1 VASSGSRELKLRL
14 ALEYDPTGYGQFL
27 SDVASVQAAAT
38 ESSGSLEAMA
48 VSLNAL
54 GSAAGSLAPLDA
66 SLQQAAA
73 GLAGVSQEASATQA
87 GLSEIGGGS
96 ASVELAAIGE
106 AGAAAAAGMG
116 GVGTSA
122 TAAAGATEQMTVAQA
137 RAAVALA
144 AQAEAAKRVSAAE
157 TELVAAVQRHGA
169 GSAEAAQA
177 TEVLTKAQREQA
189 EAAKDVALATEQ
201 SAAGLGEFSDRTKA
215 VATGITAIVS
225 ALGVATSA
233 ASEYNQAITNVST
246 LGAEAETH
254 FDEFHAG
261 ILDVSTALG
270 QDATTAAT
278 GLYNALSAGVPADNA
293 ISFMETAGKAAVAG
307 VSDINTAV
315 GALSVGVNA
324 FNLDASETERVS
336 DALFTTVKLGVT
348 NFGEL
353 GSAFG
358 GVAGIA
364 ASSGASI
371 EETLAS
377 LAQITTKGFS
387 TSQAVTGLKAAF
399 VSLSSPMVDAALKAR
414 GFADGADAV
423 KQIGLQGVFEAIRA
437 EAEATGTPL
446 IKMVGSSEALN
457 AILSTTGENS
467 ESARA
472 KLAEFGNTAGATAAA
487 FQLIDETPAQ
497 RMKVFQASVQAA
509 TISLGDAFLP
519 VLGGMLDALT
529 PLIQGFTRFAQ
540 GVLVPLGGLFNELPG
555 PIRFTVAA
563 LALLVAGGASLITA
577 YTLAQP
583 VLASMLPT
591 LFGTGAA
598 AATAGAA
605 SAGAAGG
612 VGLLS
617 AAASTLWA
625 ALGPLLPIIG
635 AVVAVMSL
643 VSVASDRA
651 DEALQAQFATLDKGQ
666 DGFDKYAQAAQRAR
680 EQSGLLAGLGFQWR
694 DGLRDAGDD
703 WLIFKDKASSALTS
717 VGSALSGAGSSVASF
732 LGIGDGVGK
741 VADEAER
748 LKPSAGAILD
758 AGQAFLEMGTN
769 IDPAVQESEKFR
781 LAQARLN
788 EQVRDGSLKQ
798 NDYQKALLSVA
809 NAVSLSEG
817 KGAVL
822 TNLQVKTRDA
832 FLASS
837 RAVAEHGGV
846 LSKSTLASEGFAA
859 KQQELATAVA
869 KGALNGEQAKAQW
882 QAYVDQLAAGDT
894 EAQKAIKANAALASG
909 FEDLKAGLGAGSL
922 SLDDARAR
930 LQELG
935 TQAGATSEQLDA
947 MAQDLEG
954 LAVPEGFAELGFE
967 LNTEALLDPEKMAEE
982 LEAGRAQLADSVA
995 GIFQDQIE
1003 GRRKFQME
1011 EAALAAERPEAI
1023 AKAEADVA
1031 ARIAE
1036 VQAKGGDKVG
1046 ERVAELQ
1053 AGLAKEVEAI
1063 NTGNAEKLSALRAG
1077 YAQET
1082 QERRDALAQAAL
1094 DQVNS
1099 LLSLGKISED
1109 QAFRIFGSLKEASP
1123 GSHLFSEE
1131 AAATIKFNSTLGQ
1144 ATQGSVEA
1152 ADALGGMLL
1161 NIEGEAEASV
1171 AAVEAREQ
1179 RGIAAVQATDAQV
1192 QLSTGIRADAYLSQA
1207 AAVENAAL
1215 VESGSNQARID
1226 SSLSTDA
1233 VLQASTDARVN
1244 MRSVEAA
1251 ASADATNLLLSD
1263 DERAAASVQVA
1274 AGQVETEHQRMILAR
1289 QDSAAAS
1296 RQSTDGMVQDTARLS
1311 KGAQDA
1317 GAAVSQ
1323 NVGRIGGDF
1332 IQSGKG
1338 VRVGTGEIIEATADA
1353 KVALAG
1359 IGTGV
1364 PGSLAPAAE
1373 AIKALGNEAAITGTR
1388 IAEAAHTR
1396 TEGEEDAASKTVS
1409 AADETV
1415 SGFKRVN
1422 EQSVETAAGVA
1433 GLQKE
1438 LKALPTKIDIPLT
1451 VTGTDKARAAVAQ
1464 LAKDLQAATGVW
1476 TLRID
1481 ASYNPKSPAMNPGES
1496 IRLQHDIE
1504 DAIAAAA
1511 PGVHLSGQYAGA
1523 GAMAWTPRG
1532 LALTQSVDAAA
1543 GRGIPSLLLFDPA
1556 ADAAKLRPYLDEISR
1571 AAAALAELKAEAV
1584 DADGVLR
1591 PALEGIQAALDNFF
1605 TTDPAAGGLAAILD
1619 QLSKLG
1625 ISLGENFFRDA
1636 GILDVANFEELR
1648 QQLASLAD
1656 DPKRQEDLWKTF
1668 IDALTNRWKVYYEEQ
1683 SNQLERQK
1691 RAQEAL
1697 RREALKANKDA
1708 DTSAFDAKIEQLD
1721 EQLRSLKDQNEDV
1734 NLILKDQTFN
1744 VGAQFD
1750 LYGRLLGAVEGRAKA
1765 EDDAAKAVE
1774 RAVKA
1779 AADAIKGLQAEAR
1792 GAEDDAHEQTMVL
1805 LEQEQKARERAY
1817 KDELARLDALAAATK
1832 ADVAAQLKAE
1842 DEAHQKRLSDITAQ
1856 ADADQSALDQK
1867 LSDLDRAKSII
1878 DSFSK
1883 GNAATDEQKDFLRSI
1898 GLDPAQLIKAEEE
1911 IAKTT
1916 EQVDALKTL
1925 LGRLDKT
1932 SSKRI
1937 TKDQINEAE
1946 RAALE
1951 KLKADPNLTDKERRR
1966 VDVALNSKGGIS
1978 QKQLA
1983 ALLERATGD
1992 GGDGGAP
1999 GFLEAQVAAQKESV
2013 AVQQAGLDLLN
2024 AEIEKRQAAA
2034 KDQQAVLDREKAALQ
2049 GAIADENKRHD
2060 NAVAFQQTRLDGIDA
2075 ERDALKQRYDDE
2087 KEAIAAAKDAEEE
2100 RHKARLRQIDEEYAL
2115 QLLRLGKTDAEV
2127 QDELDKQKKRAAAI
2141 ADEAQK
2147 RFEAILADARVRRAQ
2162 EEADRKKR
2170 EDEAAAKAAANSGSN
2185 VTRPEEPPVQA
2196 PPQEPRNPVVPP
2208 PGPPPGQN
2216 DSAIQSD
2223 AIPFENVFSGFTN
2236 PNASI
2241 EKIVSGQLDS
2251 LRAAAATAGL
2261 DMSTSL
2267 SSGFTNPNTSIEKIV
2282 SGQLDG
2288 MRSAAA
2294 ETGLVMATRLFD
2306 PALVQLD
2313 QLVERT
2319 RSLRD
2324 IFTGTPGL
2332 FGLAGGGD
2340 VAVDRRIVFNG
2351 PVTLDHELAEELGIL
2366 DVARTGAP

>member
-1 VASSGSRELKLRL
+1 MASSGSRELKLRL
-14 ALEYDPTGYGQFL
+14 ALEYDPTGYGLFR

-38 ESSGSLEAMA
+38 GSSGSLEAMA
-48 VSLNAL
+48 VSLNAV
-54 GSAAGSLAPLDA
+54 GAAAGSLAPLGA
-66 SLQQAAA
+66 SLDQAAA
-73 GLAGVSQEASATQA
+73 GFSGVSQEASAAQA
-87 GLSEIGGGS
+87 GLSAVGDGS
-96 ASVELAAIGE
+96 ASVELAAIGD
-106 AGAAAAAGMG
+106 AGAQASAGLASVEKAAAGLD

-144 AQAEAAKRVSAAE
+144 TQADAARRVSAAE
-157 TELVAAVQRHGA
+157 AEVVAAVQKHGA
-169 GSAEAAQA
+169 GSKEAAQA

-215 VATGITAIVS
+215 VATGITAIVT
-225 ALGVATSA
+225 ALGVATAA
-233 ASEYNQAITNVST
+233 ASEYNQAVTLIST
-246 LGAEAETH
+246 LSDDTAAR
-254 FDEFHAG
+254 FDEYKAG
-261 ILDVSTALG
+261 ILGVSQALG
-270 QDATTAAT
+270 QDAVSAARAAYDALSSGVSADSAVQFLETASKAAT
-278 GLYNALSAGVPADNA
+278 AGVTSVD
-293 ISFMETAGKAAVAG
+293 SAGKALTVTMN
-307 VSDINTAV
+307 S
-315 GALSVGVNA
+315 
-324 FNLDASETERVS
+324 FNLSASEATDVS
-336 DALFTTVKLGVT
+336 DAMFAAANVGVT
-348 NFGEL
+348 TFDEL
-353 GSAFG
+353 ASSFG
-358 GVAGIA
+358 GVASIA
-364 ASSGASI
+364 AASGASYQD
-371 EETLAS
+371 TLAA
-377 LAQITTKGFS
+377 LAQITTKGAG
-387 TSQAVTGLKAAF
+387 TSEAVTQLKATFTALSKPAAE
-399 VSLSSPMVDAALKAR
+399 VSAALAKQGFASADAAIKS
-414 GFADGADAV
+414 
-423 KQIGLQGVFEAIRA
+423 KGLQFVLETVRQVSID
-437 EAEATGTPL
+437 TGKPL
-446 IKMVGSSEALN
+446 ISLVGSTEAVN
-457 AILSTTGENS
+457 AVLATTGDN
-467 ESARA
+467 A
-472 KLAEFGNTAGATAAA
+472 AGARDKVASLADSVGATQAA
-487 FQLIDETPAQ
+487 FDLISETPAQ
-497 RMKVFQASVQAA
+497 RMKVFQSSVQAA

-583 VLASMLPT
+583 VLAGMIPS

-598 AATAGAA
+598 AAGAGAA

-612 VGLLS
+612 VGLFS

-625 ALGPLLPIIG
+625 ALVPLLPIIVS
-635 AVVAVMSL
+635 AVAVTSL
-643 VSVASDRA
+643 FSAASNKA
-651 DEALQAQFATLDKGQ
+651 DEALEAQFKTLDTGTAS
-666 DGFDKYAQAAQRAR
+666 FDDYAQAVGRASQ
-680 EQSGLLAGLGFQWR
+680 ESGFLAGLGVEIKGAWL
-694 DGLRDAGDD
+694 GLRGNFAEASSGFRLAGEAAGLLWDTLTGGSDAGNAAAEGVEKTKEALKLTTNEIQLAGEA
-703 WLIFKDKASSALTS
+703 WL
-717 VGSALSGAGSSVASF
+717 
-732 LGIGDGVGK
+732 
-741 VADEAER
+741 R
-748 LKPSAGAILD
+748 
-758 AGQAFLEMGTN
+758 QGTN
-769 IDPAVQESEKFR
+769 IDPAVMASEAFI
-781 LAQARLN
+781 LAQSRLGDKL
-788 EQVRDGSLKQ
+788 RDGTLTQ
-798 NDYQKALLSVA
+798 EQYGKALLQAA
-809 NAVSLSEG
+809 NEASQAA
-817 KGAVL
+817 GAGSVL

-837 RAVAEHGGV
+837 QAVAENGGI
-846 LSKSTLASEGFAA
+846 LSKSTLASEEFAA
-859 KQQELATAVA
+859 KQQELAEAVA

-882 QAYVDQLAAGDT
+882 RAYVEELAAGDT
-894 EAQKAIKANAALASG
+894 EAQKAIQANAALASG
-909 FEDLKAGLGAGSL
+909 FEDLKAGLRDGNL
-922 SLDDARAR
+922 SLDDARAH

-954 LAVPEGFAELGFE
+954 LAVPEGFAELGFS
-967 LNTEALLDPEKMAEE
+967 LNTEALLDPEKMTEE

-1003 GRRKFQME
+1003 GRRKFQAD
-1011 EAALAAERPEAI
+1011 EAALAAERPQAI

-1031 ARIAE
+1031 AKIAE
-1036 VQAKGGDKVG
+1036 VQAKGGDKAG
-1046 ERVAELQ
+1046 ERIAELQ

-1063 NTGNAEKLSALRAG
+1063 NTGNAEKLAALRAG

-1131 AAATIKFNSTLGQ
+1131 AAATIKFNSTLGA

-1152 ADALGGMLL
+1152 ADALGGLLL

-1215 VESGSNQARID
+1215 IESGSNQARID
-1226 SSLSTDA
+1226 SSLGVDA

-1274 AGQVETEHQRMILAR
+1274 AGQVETEHQRMILSR
-1289 QDSAAAS
+1289 QDAAAAS
-1296 RQSTDGMVQDTARLS
+1296 RQSTDGMVSDTDRLR
-1311 KGAQDA
+1311 KGAVDA

-1332 IQSGKG
+1332 IRSGQG
-1338 VRVGTGEIIEATADA
+1338 VRVGTGEIISATADA

-1364 PGSLAPAAE
+1364 PGNLAPASQ
-1373 AIKALGNEAAITGTR
+1373 AIKDLGNEAAITGTR

-1415 SGFKRVN
+1415 SGFKRVK

-1451 VTGTDKARAAVAQ
+1451 VTGTDKARAAIVQ
-1464 LAKDLQAATGVW
+1464 LAQDLRAATGVW
-1476 TLRID
+1476 TVRVNAEYLGKG
-1481 ASYNPKSPAMNPGES
+1481 PMEPGKS
-1496 IRLQHDIE
+1496 IQLQHDIE

-1511 PGVHLSGQYAGA
+1511 PGVHLSGLYAGA

-1556 ADAAKLRPYLDEISR
+1556 ADAAALRPLLDEISR
-1571 AAAALAELKAEAV
+1571 SAAVLAELKAEAV
-1584 DADGVLR
+1584 DADAVLR

-1708 DTSAFDAKIEQLD
+1708 DTSALDAEIERLD
-1721 EQLRSLKDQNEDV
+1721 ELLRSLKDQNEDV

-1774 RAVKA
+1774 RALKA
-1779 AADAIKGLQAEAR
+1779 AADVIKGLQAEAK
-1792 GAEDDAHEQTMVL
+1792 GAEDDAHEQTMDL

-1832 ADVAAQLKAE
+1832 ADIEAQLKAE
-1842 DEAHQKRLSDITAQ
+1842 EDAHKQRLAAITAEADKKDAANQ
-1856 ADADQSALDQK
+1856 AERDQ
-1867 LSDLDRAKSII
+1867 LDRAKALI
-1878 DSFSK
+1878 DSVRAGNDLTADQAGFLQSLGIDPAAVIETNKGLEEVTSK
-1883 GNAATDEQKDFLRSI
+1883 LDRIKSLMDKLPDERGRVRARGGKLETEAGKALAEVSQAERDALQAALDGGKLSKKDRRIAEIFLAGGVVQAQRLREVLAGQVTEEEQKI
-1898 GLDPAQLIKAEEE
+1898 AAAEKERDVAGE
-1911 IAKTT
+1911 ILSRREA
-1916 EQVDALKTL
+1916 ALKVAEQDADTIRNGL
-1925 LGRLDKT
+1925 QE
-1932 SSKRI
+1932 
-1937 TKDQINEAE
+1937 QI
-1946 RAALE
+1946 ALE
-1951 KLKADPNLTDKERRR
+1951 T
-1966 VDVALNSKGGIS
+1966 
-1978 QKQLA
+1978 Q
-1983 ALLERATGD
+1983 
-1992 GGDGGAP
+1992 
-1999 GFLEAQVAAQKESV
+1999 
-2013 AVQQAGLDLLN
+2013 
-2024 AEIEKRQAAA
+2024 
-2034 KDQQAVLDREKAALQ
+2034 
-2049 GAIADENKRHD
+2049 RHD
-2060 NAVAFQQTRLDGIDA
+2060 NAVAFQESRLDAIDA
-2075 ERDALKQRYDDE
+2075 ERDALKTRYDDE
-2087 KEAIAAAKDAEEE
+2087 KEAIAEAKAAEEE

-2127 QDELDKQKKRAAAI
+2127 QDELNRQKERAAAI
-2141 ADEAQK
+2141 AAEAQR
-2147 RFEAILADARVRRAQ
+2147 RFDAILAEADARRRK
-2162 EEADRKKR
+2162 EEKERADR
-2170 EDEAAAKAAANSGSN
+2170 EAAAAAEAAAGNSR
-2185 VTRPEEPPVQA
+2185 VTPPGQPPAQA
-2196 PPQEPRNPVVPP
+2196 PVPPQDPRRPIVPP
-2208 PGPPPGQN
+2208 PPPPGSST
-2216 DSAIQSD
+2216 DAAIQSGAFPFA
-2223 AIPFENVFSGFTN
+2223 AIFSGF
-2236 PNASI
+2236 PDAAASV
-2241 EKIVSGQLDS
+2241 E
-2251 LRAAAATAGL
+2251 AAAA
-2261 DMSTSL
+2261 
-2267 SSGFTNPNTSIEKIV
+2267 
-2282 SGQLDG
+2282 
-2288 MRSAAA
+2288 SALQAIQAVAA
-2294 ETGLVMATRLFD
+2294 ETGLADSAASVEAAAASALGTMRTQAAETGLLMADRLFD
-2306 PALVQLD
+2306 PAFVQLD
-2313 QLVERT
+2313 ELMERT

-2324 IFTGTPGL
+2324 FVTGSPGL

-2340 VAVDRRIVFNG
+2340 VAIDRRIVFNG

>member
-1 VASSGSRELKLRL
+1 MVTGARELKLRL
-14 ALEYDPTGYGQFL
+14 ALEYDPTGYGQFR
-27 SDVASVQAAAT
+27 SDVASVQAVAT
-38 ESSGSLEAMA
+38 GASGNLEAMA
-48 VSLNAL
+48 VSLNAV
-54 GSAAGSLAPLDA
+54 GAAAGSLAPLDA
-66 SLQQAAA
+66 SLQEAAA
-73 GLAGVSQEASATQA
+73 GLAGVSQEASAAQA
-87 GLSEIGGGS
+87 GLSAVGGGS
-96 ASVELAAIGE
+96 ASVELAAIGD
-106 AGAAAAAGMG
+106 AGDQASAGLASVQAAAQGLD

-122 TAAAGATEQMTVAQA
+122 TAAAGATEQLTGAQA
-137 RAAVALA
+137 RAAQALA
-144 AQAEAAKRVSAAE
+144 AQAEAAKRVAAAE
-157 TELVAAVQRHGA
+157 GELVAAVQKHGA
-169 GSAEAAQA
+169 GSTEAAKA
-177 TEVLTKAQREQA
+177 AEVLTAAEREQA
-189 EAAKDVALATEQ
+189 KAAADLKDVTEQ
-201 SAAGLGEFSDRTKA
+201 STAGLGQFSDRTKA
-215 VATGITAIVS
+215 IASGVTAIVA
-225 ALGVATSA
+225 ALGIATAA
-233 ASEYNQAITNVST
+233 ASEYGQAVTLIST
-246 LGAEAETH
+246 LSDETASR
-254 FDEFHAG
+254 FDEYKAG
-261 ILDVSTALG
+261 ILDVSQALG
-270 QDATTAAT
+270 QDAVSAARAAYDALSSGVSADSAVQFLETASKAAT
-278 GLYNALSAGVPADNA
+278 AGVTSVD
-293 ISFMETAGKAAVAG
+293 SAGKALTVTMN
-307 VSDINTAV
+307 S
-315 GALSVGVNA
+315 
-324 FNLDASETERVS
+324 FNLSASEATDVS
-336 DALFTTVKLGVT
+336 DAMFAAANVGVT
-348 NFGEL
+348 TFDEL
-353 GSAFG
+353 ASSFG
-358 GVAGIA
+358 GVASIA
-364 ASSGASI
+364 AASGASYQD
-371 EETLAS
+371 TLAA
-377 LAQITTKGFS
+377 LAQITTKGAG
-387 TSQAVTGLKAAF
+387 TSEAVTQLKATFTA
-399 VSLSSPMVDAALKAR
+399 LSKPAAE
-414 GFADGADAV
+414 V
-423 KQIGLQGVFEAIRA
+423 
-437 EAEATGTPL
+437 
-446 IKMVGSSEALN
+446 SEALAAQGFASADAAIKSKGLQFVLETVRQVSIDTGKPLISLVGSTEAVN
-457 AILSTTGENS
+457 AVLATTGDN
-467 ESARA
+467 A
-472 KLAEFGNTAGATAAA
+472 AGARDKVASLADSVGSTEAA
-487 FQLIDETPAQ
+487 FKLISETPAQ
-497 RMKVFQASVQAA
+497 RMKVFEASVQAA
-509 TISLGDAFLP
+509 TISIGDAFLP
-519 VLGGMLDALT
+519 ILGGMLDALT
-529 PLIQGFTRFAQ
+529 PVVQGFTSFAQ
-540 GVLVPLGGLFNELPG
+540 DVLVPLGGLFNELPG

-563 LALLVAGGASLITA
+563 LALLVAGGAALVTA
-577 YTLAQP
+577 YSLAQP

-666 DGFDKYAQAAQRAR
+666 AGFDEYAQAAQRAR

-717 VGSALSGAGSSVASF
+717 VGSALSGAGSSVATF

-769 IDPAVQESEKFR
+769 IDPAVQESDKFR

-788 EQVRDGSLKQ
+788 EQVRDGSLTQ
-798 NDYQKALLSVA
+798 DQYQKALLNVA

-837 RAVAEHGGV
+837 QAVAEHGGI

-954 LAVPEGFAELGFE
+954 LAVPEGFAELGFS

-995 GIFQDQIE
+995 GIFRDQIE
-1003 GRRKFQME
+1003 GRRQFQAE

-1031 ARIAE
+1031 AKIAE

-1063 NTGNAEKLSALRAG
+1063 NTGNAEKLAALRAG

-1152 ADALGGMLL
+1152 ADALGGLLL

-1192 QLSTGIRADAYLSQA
+1192 QLSTGIRQEAYGSQA
-1207 AAVENAAL
+1207 AAAESAAL

-1226 SSLSTDA
+1226 STLSTDS
-1233 VLQASTDARVN
+1233 VFQASTDARIALRESDV
-1244 MRSVEAA
+1244 A
-1251 ASADATNLLLSD
+1251 ASVSATDALISD
-1263 DERAAASVQVA
+1263 DERASASVQAA
-1274 AGQVETEHQRMILAR
+1274 AGLVDTEHQRMILAR
-1289 QDSAAAS
+1289 QDAAVAS

-1338 VRVGTGEIIEATADA
+1338 VRVGTGEIIDATADA

-1364 PGSLAPAAE
+1364 PGSLAPASE

-1476 TLRID
+1476 TLKIQG
-1481 ASYNPKSPAMNPGES
+1481 SYQGDGGPMDPGES
-1496 IRLQHDIE
+1496 LVLQHDVE
-1504 DAIAAAA
+1504 DALAAAA
-1511 PGVHLSGQYAGA
+1511 PGLHIAGRYTGV
-1523 GAMAWTPRG
+1523 GAMAWAGGG
-1532 LALTQSVDAAA
+1532 LALTQAVDAAA
-1543 GRGIPSLLLFDPA
+1543 GRGIPRLLLFDPA
-1556 ADAAKLRPYLDEISR
+1556 ADAAALRPLLDEIVR
-1571 AAAALAELKAEAV
+1571 AASVLGGLKDTAV
-1584 DADGVLR
+1584 DADAVLR

-1619 QLSKLG
+1619 QLAKLG

-1636 GILDVANFEELR
+1636 GILDVANFEQLR
-1648 QQLASLAD
+1648 TQLASLAD
-1656 DPKRQEDLWKTF
+1656 DPKRQEQLWKAF
-1668 IDALTNRWKVYYEEQ
+1668 IDGLTTRWKVYYEEQ

-1697 RREALKANKDA
+1697 KREALKANKDA
-1708 DTSAFDAKIEQLD
+1708 DTSALDAEIERLD
-1721 EQLRSLKDQNEDV
+1721 ELLRSLKDQNEDV
-1734 NLILKDQTFN
+1734 NLILKQQTST

-1750 LYGRLLGAVEGRAKA
+1750 LYGRLLGAVDDRAKA
-1765 EDDAAKAVE
+1765 EEAAAKALE
-1774 RAVKA
+1774 AALKA
-1779 AADAIKGLQAEAR
+1779 AAEEIKERQASVKDAEA
-1792 GAEDDAHEQTMVL
+1792 DAHEQTMDL

-1817 KDELARLDALAAATK
+1817 KAELARLDALAEATK
-1832 ADVAAQLKAE
+1832 ADIQTQLKAE
-1842 DEAHQKRLSDITAQ
+1842 EEAHQQRLAAITAE
-1856 ADADQSALDQK
+1856 ADKRDSANQSERDA
-1867 LSDLDRAKSII
+1867 LDRAKALI
-1878 DSFSK
+1878 DSVRAGNDLTADQADFLQRLGIDPAAVIETNKGLEETASK
-1883 GNAATDEQKDFLRSI
+1883 LDRIKSLMDKLPDERGRVRARGGKLETEAGKALAEVSQAERDALQAALDGGKLSKKDRRIAEIFLAGGVVQAQRLREILAGQVTEEEQKIAS
-1898 GLDPAQLIKAEEE
+1898 AEKERDVAGE
-1911 IAKTT
+1911 ILSRR
-1916 EQVDALKTL
+1916 E
-1925 LGRLDKT
+1925 
-1932 SSKRI
+1932 
-1937 TKDQINEAE
+1937 
-1946 RAALE
+1946 AALNVAE
-1951 KLKADPNLTDKERRR
+1951 QDADTIRKGLAEQI
-1966 VDVALNSKGGIS
+1966 AL
-1978 QKQLA
+1978 
-1983 ALLERATGD
+1983 
-1992 GGDGGAP
+1992 
-1999 GFLEAQVAAQKESV
+1999 
-2013 AVQQAGLDLLN
+2013 
-2024 AEIEKRQAAA
+2024 
-2034 KDQQAVLDREKAALQ
+2034 
-2049 GAIADENKRHD
+2049 ENTRHD
-2060 NAVAFQQTRLDGIDA
+2060 NAVAFQESRLAAIDA
-2075 ERDALKQRYDDE
+2075 ERDALKTRYDDE
-2087 KEAIAAAKDAEEE
+2087 RAAIAEAKSAEEE

-2127 QDELDKQKKRAAAI
+2127 QAALDEQKARAAAI
-2141 ADEAQK
+2141 ADEAQR
-2147 RFEAILADARVRRAQ
+2147 RFEAILAEAEARRRK
-2162 EEADRKKR
+2162 EEKERADR
-2170 EDEAAAKAAANSGSN
+2170 EAAAAAEAAAGNSR
-2185 VTRPEEPPVQA
+2185 VTPPGQPPAQA
-2196 PPQEPRNPVVPP
+2196 PVPPQDPRRPIVPP
-2208 PGPPPGQN
+2208 PPPPGSST
-2216 DSAIQSD
+2216 D
-2223 AIPFENVFSGFTN
+2223 
-2236 PNASI
+2236 
-2241 EKIVSGQLDS
+2241 
-2251 LRAAAATAGL
+2251 AAAAGGALPFAAIFTGFPDAAASVEAAAADTLG
-2261 DMSTSL
+2261 DMR
-2267 SSGFTNPNTSIEKIV
+2267 I
-2282 SGQLDG
+2282 
-2288 MRSAAA
+2288 AAA
-2294 ETGLVMATRLFD
+2294 ETGLLLADRLFD
-2306 PALVQLD
+2306 PAFVQLD
-2313 QLVERT
+2313 QLMERT

-2324 IFTGTPGL
+2324 LFTGTPGL
-2332 FGLAGGGD
+2332 FGIPAGD
-2340 VAVDRRIVFNG
+2340 VAIDRRIVFNG